1 MEVLNIQKL
10 NIYQILTSM
19 FKIKTNTALHVCQT
33 QFTDIQHQY
42 STRLSKNSPLENQL
56 VYSYTEFSV
65 SPQGSRLWC
74 NFLDHEQNVQ

>member
-1 MEVLNIQKL
+1 
-10 NIYQILTSM
+10 M

-65 SPQGSRLWC
+65 
-74 NFLDHEQNVQ
+74 